1 MKFWAFLAT
10 YGTWEPNISVGSE
23 YLVSLLLLIHL
34 YYILVKLEHLS
45 DIICI
50 IIDDFVFLTTFSINF
65 WAFLAP
71 YGTLEP
77 NISIRSGYLV
87 SFLLLFHLYYILV
100 KLEHLSDI
108 IWIIIYDFVFLFHFS
123 VNFWPFWPLMRP

>member
-1 MKFWAFLAT
+1 MAFLAS
-10 YGTWEPNISVGSE
+10 YGTLEQNISIKSG

-45 DIICI
+45 VIIWI

-87 SFLLLFHLYYILV
+87 SLLLPIHLYDILV

-108 IWIIIYDFVFLFHFS
+108 IWIIIDDFMFLTYFS
-123 VNFWPFWPLMRP
+123 PNFE